1 MTCPGAPP
9 WRPTRVILSNDSDK
23 AAEAILLRC
32 EDDSN
37 MECDSWS
44 NSKRS
49 QGAKNNRRYF
59 LSTWRKSGSGLSACH
74 TRSRLKLMLIP

>member
-37 MECDSWS
+37 VEWS
-44 NSKRS
+44 AIAGRIQND
-49 QGAKNNRRYF
+49 
-59 LSTWRKSGSGLSACH
+59 
-74 TRSRLKLMLIP
+74 LK